1 MSDMSSRT
9 WDRNDPWSCE
19 ATADSGV
26 GYTQVAERIN
36 AMSDTPENFPPQSE
50 GNKHETVG
58 ETIRK
63 ERVTRRIAI
72 ETVARDL
79 KLNASYI
86 KALESGNYDDLPADP
101 YVRVYLKSIAGY
113 LMLDPE
119 DILRRFYN
127 ERGLPPADYES
138 ERATRINISVKG
150 IKEPAKFSRSM
161 IFLAVVVV
169 AVAALLLTA
178 LFGTE
183 SDTEQETGSEQTT
196 TQEETTGEEG
206 IEGIPIPIDSI
217 PDDTEGI
224 ETETDTGAEAEI
236 TDQTANDDVETAET
250 SPDSLQLEI
259 SIARDSV
266 WLQVFEDGDSWKNF
280 VHANETRTFSARDS
294 LNIHVGN
301 NRLMKYTLNG
311 EPLKVKGRG
320 VLVFKIDHE
329 GVDMWTLSKWLSV
342 FKGRI

>member
-1 MSDMSSRT
+1 
-9 WDRNDPWSCE
+9 
-19 ATADSGV
+19 
-26 GYTQVAERIN
+26 
-36 AMSDTPENFPPQSE
+36 MSDTPENFPPQSE
-50 GNKHETVG
+50 GNEHETVG

-86 KALESGNYDDLPADP
+86 KAIESGSYDDLPADP

-150 IKEPAKFSRSM
+150 ATESPKFGKT
-161 IFLAVVVV
+161 IIILAVVVT
-169 AVAALLLTA
+169 AVVALLVTA
-178 LFGTE
+178 FLGTKSGAKEE
-183 SDTEQETGSEQTT
+183 SGTEQTT
-196 TQEETTGEEG
+196 TLEEAPEEEA
-206 IEGIPIPIDSI
+206 EGAIPADSI
-217 PDDTEGI
+217 PEGS
-224 ETETDTGAEAEI
+224 EETDPETGTEVQDEPEAEAESE
-236 TDQTANDDVETAET
+236 DAEVEEETAAA
-250 SPDSLQLEI
+250 SPDSLKLQV
-259 SIARDSV
+259 SVSRDSV
-266 WLQVFEDGDSWKNF
+266 WLQVFEDGESWKNF
-280 VHANETRTFSARDS
+280 VYANETRTFSARDS

-301 NRLMKYTLNG
+301 NRRLSYTLNG
-311 EPLKVKGRG
+311 DPLKVKGKG

-329 GVDMWTLSKWLSV
+329 GVDMWTLSKWWSV
-342 FKGRI
+342 FQERI